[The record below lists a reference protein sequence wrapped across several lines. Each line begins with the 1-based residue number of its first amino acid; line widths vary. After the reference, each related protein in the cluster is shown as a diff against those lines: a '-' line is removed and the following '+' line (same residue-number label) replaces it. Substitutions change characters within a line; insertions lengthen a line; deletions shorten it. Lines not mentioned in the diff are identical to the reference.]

1 MTAFLYKMTCLTN
14 LHVGNGDVNYSI
26 IDNEVELDYVLK
38 EPTIPSS
45 GVKGALLSYVE
56 TIKADKGLIKMVFGA
71 TEESVGTSG
80 SKEKNTSKGNYKFLA
95 ANLLSR
101 PVRVSEGKYSFA
113 NATSYELIDRYN
125 SLCENLGIE
134 VNKLEVAV
142 KGCIGTEGISEV
154 EGIKV
159 EQHPAPESLSAIIPE
174 PMVIMPNFQL
184 NEIPLPVVAR
194 NKLGDDG
201 NLWYEQFVPYN
212 SIFYMIIITPDKDNK
227 LDKLINNKIVQFG
240 GNASIGYGLMKIEKI
255 AHSINE

>member
-26 IDNEVELDYVLK
+26 IDNEVELDYVLQ

-56 TIKADKGLIKMVFGA
+56 SLKNYAGLVKTVFGDKENA
-71 TEESVGTSG
+71 GT
-80 SKEKNTSKGNYKFLA
+80 YKFLS

-101 PVRVSEGKYSFA
+101 PVRVSEGKHSYA

-125 SLCENLGIE
+125 DLCDSLDIDTEKIDIGLM
-134 VNKLEVAV
+134 
-142 KGCIGTEGISEV
+142 GCISSSDISEV

-159 EQHPAPESLSAIIPE
+159 DQRQTLESLSTLVPE
-174 PMVIMPNFQL
+174 PVVIMPNAKL

-194 NKLGDDG
+194 NNLGENR
-201 NLWYEQFVPYN
+201 NLWFEQFVPYN
-212 SIFYMIIITPDKDNK
+212 SIFYMIIITPGPDNR
-227 LDKLINNKIVQFG
+227 LHELINNRIIQFG
-240 GNASIGYGLMKIEKI
+240 GNSSIGYGLIKIEEI
-255 AHSINE
+255 AKSRNA

>member
-56 TIKADKGLIKMVFGA
+56 SLKGDNKGLIKTVFGDKDDA
-71 TEESVGTSG
+71 KGT
-80 SKEKNTSKGNYKFLA
+80 YKFLS

-101 PVRVSEGKYSFA
+101 PVRVSEGKYSYA
-113 NATSYELIDRYN
+113 NATSYELIERYN
-125 SLCENLGIE
+125 YLCGSLDIDTA
-134 VNKLEVAV
+134 KLDIGA
-142 KGCIGTEGISEV
+142 KGCVSSSDISEV

-159 EQHPAPESLSAIIPE
+159 DQYNFSTSLASIIPE
-174 PMVIMPNFQL
+174 PMVVLPNARL
-184 NEIPLPVVAR
+184 NDIPLPVVAR
-194 NKLGDDG
+194 NRLGENR

-212 SIFYMIIITPDKDNK
+212 SIFYMIIITPNADNQ
-227 LDKLINNKIVQFG
+227 LDRLINNRIIQFG
-240 GNASIGYGLMKIEKI
+240 GNASIGYGLIKVEQLAK
-255 AHSINE
+255 SKDV

>member
-45 GVKGALLSYVE
+45 GVKGALLSYIE
-56 TIKADKGLIKMVFGA
+56 GLKDYPGLVKTVFGDKEDA
-71 TEESVGTSG
+71 GT
-80 SKEKNTSKGNYKFLA
+80 YKFLS

-101 PVRVSEGKYSFA
+101 PVRVSEGRSSYA
-113 NATSYELIDRYN
+113 NATSYELIERYN
-125 SLCENLGIE
+125 SLCDNLNIDTE
-134 VNKLEVAV
+134 KLDVDS
-142 KGCIGTEGISEV
+142 KGCISSSDISEV

-159 EQHPAPESLSAIIPE
+159 DQRKIFASLSALIPE
-174 PMVIMPNFQL
+174 PMVIMPNAKL

-194 NKLGDDG
+194 NKLGENR

-212 SIFYMIIITPDKDNK
+212 SIFYMIIITSEADNR
-227 LDKLINNKIVQFG
+227 LDGLINNHVIQFG

-255 AHSINE
+255 AKSRDL

>member
-45 GVKGALLSYVE
+45 GVKGALLSYVKS
-56 TIKADKGLIKMVFGA
+56 IKDDKELIKEVFGGI
-71 TEESVGTSG
+71 EESIGASG
-80 SKEKNTSKGNYKFLA
+80 SREKNSSRGLYKFLS

-101 PVRVSEGKYSFA
+101 PVRVSEGNRSFA
-113 NATSYELIDRYN
+113 NVTSYELIERYN

-134 VNKLEVAV
+134 AEKLEVDA

-159 EQHPAPESLSAIIPE
+159 KQHLTPKSLSALIPE
-174 PMVIMPNFQL
+174 PMVIMPNTKL

-212 SIFYMIIITPDKDNK
+212 SIFYMIIITPDTDNK
-227 LDKLINNKIVQFG
+227 LDQLINNKIIQFG

-255 AHSINE
+255 A

>member
-45 GVKGALLSYVE
+45 GVKGALLSYIE
-56 TIKADKGLIKMVFGA
+56 GLKDYPGLVKTVFGDKEDA
-71 TEESVGTSG
+71 GT
-80 SKEKNTSKGNYKFLA
+80 YKFLS

-101 PVRVSEGKYSFA
+101 PVRVSEGSSSYA
-113 NATSYELIDRYN
+113 NATSYELIERYN
-125 SLCENLGIE
+125 SLCDNLNIDTE
-134 VNKLEVAV
+134 KLYVDS
-142 KGCIGTEGISEV
+142 KGCISSSDISEV

-159 EQHPAPESLSAIIPE
+159 DQRKIFASLSALIPE
-174 PMVIMPNFQL
+174 PMVIMPNAKL

-194 NKLGDDG
+194 NKLGENR

-212 SIFYMIIITPDKDNK
+212 SIFYMIIITPEADNR
-227 LDKLINNKIVQFG
+227 LDGLINNHVIQFG

-255 AHSINE
+255 AKSRDL